1 MNEMCTMKQLDG
13 WRPDEDSNYDSGF
26 KGQDYVESNVNLWR
40 VDQGQGNF
48 LCDGKTLPH

>member
-13 WRPDEDSNYDSGF
+13 WEAAQDTNYDSGF
-26 KGQDYVESNVNLWR
+26 KGQDYVENNANLVR
-40 VDQGQGNF
+40 LEDGQGNF